1 MSRAVFVTS
10 LWVILAWAGPA
21 NGQTTTMPGTPFA
34 VATIYSIGVEW
45 PIVGD
50 SNHNAAATG

>member
-1 MSRAVFVTS
+1 
-10 LWVILAWAGPA
+10 
-21 NGQTTTMPGTPFA
+21 MPGTPFA